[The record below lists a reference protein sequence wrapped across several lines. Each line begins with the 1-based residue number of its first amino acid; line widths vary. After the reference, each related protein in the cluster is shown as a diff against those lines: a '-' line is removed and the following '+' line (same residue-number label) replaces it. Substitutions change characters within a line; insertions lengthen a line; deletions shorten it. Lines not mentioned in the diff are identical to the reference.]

1 MSVIVHLFYFLRF
14 SKWSLNYWC
23 NDKFKDFTI
32 PQKESWGYRN
42 IKTGVWF
49 VFTPVVCRKAHV
61 LITLFLFVCLRIV
74 VFNTYYFVFLLCF
87 SSSMLPVFLD
97 CSILIAP
104 SVFCNVY
111 LVSPSGEGCNR
122 SKMILPV
129 EQIKYPMTLKANM
142 L

>member
-1 MSVIVHLFYFLRF
+1 MTNLKISPYLRRNPGDIEI
-14 SKWSLNYWC
+14 SK
-23 NDKFKDFTI
+23 
-32 PQKESWGYRN
+32 R
-42 IKTGVWF
+42 
-49 VFTPVVCRKAHV
+49 VFGSTLLPVVCRRTHV
-61 LITLFLFVCLRIV
+61 LITLFVFVCLRIV
-74 VFNTYYFVFLLCF
+74 MFNTYYFVFLLCF

-97 CSILIAP
+97 CSILISP